1 MVYLTGTD
9 VMSSKDLMEFVKG
22 ARAEN
27 KARQEK
33 SMAEGGQKP
42 FLKLEAG
49 ETVLTLQPTIPI
61 VRKNS
66 FGQEQYG
73 FEVEHEKVLKLW
85 TLSKNNPIAIKIV
98 DKLLKAPC
106 KITVIRTGEGKA
118 TRYDLKEK

>member
-1 MVYLTGTD
+1 
-9 VMSSKDLMEFVKG
+9 MSTKDLMDFVKG

-33 SMAEGGQKP
+33 AMSEGGQRP
-42 FLKLEAG
+42 FLKLETG
-49 ETVLTLQPTIPI
+49 ETKLILQATVPI

-73 FEVEHEKVLKLW
+73 FEVEHDKTIKLW

-98 DKLLKAPC
+98 DKLLKAPVA
-106 KITVIRTGEGKA
+106 ITVIRTGEGKA

>member
-1 MVYLTGTD
+1 
-9 VMSSKDLMEFVKG
+9 MSSKDLMDFVKG

-33 SMAEGGQKP
+33 NLAEGGQRP

-49 ETVLTLQPTIPI
+49 ETKLILQATVPVT
-61 VRKNS
+61 RKNS

-73 FEVEHEKVLKLW
+73 FEVEHEKVIKLW
-85 TLSKNNPIAIKIV
+85 TLSKNNPIAIKVV
-98 DKLLKAPC
+98 DKLLKAPVT
-106 KITVIRTGEGKA
+106 ITVIRTGEGKA